1 MASNDEA
8 RAAQANIEQLQ
19 AALIKADAAGD
30 TAGAKALADHL
41 RQVKQTTAWI
51 TPIGHQVEK
60 PSSLLDQAW
69 DGTKNL
75 GLGLAK
81 GALAPIDGGAQ
92 LLSQGIAS
100 ATHAVAPGSAADKW
114 ARDQANGVSDINT
127 DRENKYQAMT
137 PGSIAAGVGNVLGQ
151 TLIPLKGT
159 QVASRGASLGAKLAG
174 GVTTGAVVGA
184 SQPVYGAGDRNL
196 TSLIADSHPVDY
208 WSEKAKQIGLGA
220 ALGGGLSGVAS
231 AGGAVI
237 NALRPVLSPK
247 STVGDQLLK
256 GLDKVSTSGP
266 LAPEASGNLPSLTG
280 SSAPADV
287 LARLQAARPLVPG
300 SIPTTAQVAGVPEL
314 VMAEKT
320 LKNNPAFRGAFEDRS
335 IANNQAR
342 LTEIQRIA
350 RTPED
355 LLRAEAAR
363 TADTAPLYAAARE
376 STLPLDGDLQSL
388 LSRPSM
394 QQAIARAG
402 KLAAERGEPPLALP
416 TPGQPVPATVDGGM
430 LQYIKMG
437 LDDLQKVSDAKGI
450 GAHESGALHDTQ
462 GALGGWMNTYWP
474 AYAAA
479 DQAFASASRPI
490 NSMKAGQGIYNSLT
504 DGTLNAAGDVAP
516 VLSQFR
522 TQYAKA
528 LKNSPYGL
536 PPETQSA
543 LDAIQSDLQRETISN
558 SIRSAG
564 SDTMFN
570 AQAPN
575 WLSGK
580 LFGEN
585 LDGKSMVGQALGGL
599 LAGHGTLGMATLGG
613 AVGAQK
619 VGQFVGNRVNS
630 EFQQAMLN
638 PDHFAKLLGDA
649 LERQAGD
656 ASTFQKLAPAWTRGA
671 TVGAENVISPGP

>member
-1 MASNDEA
+1 MDNLD
-8 RAAQANIEQLQ
+8 QLQ
-19 AALIKADAAGD
+19 AALLKADAAGD
-30 TAGAKALADHL
+30 TAGAKILADHIRL
-41 RQVKQTTAWI
+41 VSAPVPGGAKQPA
-51 TPIGHQVEK
+51 PGV
-60 PSSLLDQAW
+60 LANAW
-69 DGTKNL
+69 DGAKNF

-81 GALAPIDGGAQ
+81 GVLAPIDGGAQ

-100 ATHAVAPGSAADKW
+100 AAHAVAPGSAADKW
-114 ARDQANGVSDINT
+114 ARDQANDVSNINT
-127 DRENKYQAMT
+127 NRENAYQSLT
-137 PGSIAAGVGNVLGQ
+137 PGSVAAGIGNVIGQ
-151 TLIPLKGT
+151 VAVPLKGT
-159 QVASRGASLGAKLAG
+159 QAATRAASLGAKLAS

-184 SQPVYGAGDRNL
+184 SQPVYGAGDR
-196 TSLIADSHPVDY
+196 SLADLIVDSHPVDY
-208 WSEKAKQIGLGA
+208 WSEKARQIGLGA
-220 ALGGGLSGVAS
+220 VLGGGLSGATA

-256 GLDKVSTSGP
+256 GLGKVSTPTP
-266 LAPEASGNLPSLTG
+266 LAPDATGNLPALTG

-287 LARLQAARPLVPG
+287 LARLLAARPLVPG
-300 SIPTTAQVAGVPEL
+300 SVPTTAQVAGVPEL

-355 LLRAEAAR
+355 LLRAENAR
-363 TADTAPLYAAARE
+363 TAETAPLYAAARE
-376 STLPLDGDLQSL
+376 STLPLDDGLQSL

-394 QQAIARAG
+394 QQAITRAG

-416 TPGQPVPATVDGGM
+416 TAGQPPPATIDGGM

-462 GALGGWMNTYWP
+462 GALGGWINTNWP
-474 AYAAA
+474 AYVAA
-479 DQAFASASRPI
+479 DRAFASASRPI
-490 NSMKAGQGIYNSLT
+490 NSMQAGQGIYNSLT

-543 LDAIQSDLQRETISN
+543 LDAIQADLQRETISN

-564 SDTMFN
+564 SDTYFN
-570 AQAPN
+570 TQAPN

-585 LDGKSMVGQALGGL
+585 LDGKSMAAQALGGL
-599 LAGHGTLGMATLGG
+599 LAGHGSLGMATLGG

-619 VGQFVGNRVNS
+619 VGQFVGNRVSN
-630 EFQQAMLN
+630 EFQNAMLN

-649 LERQAGD
+649 LERQSSGE
-656 ASTFQKLAPAWTRGA
+656 STFQRLAPAWTRGA
-671 TVGAENVISPGP
+671 TVGAENVMSPSR